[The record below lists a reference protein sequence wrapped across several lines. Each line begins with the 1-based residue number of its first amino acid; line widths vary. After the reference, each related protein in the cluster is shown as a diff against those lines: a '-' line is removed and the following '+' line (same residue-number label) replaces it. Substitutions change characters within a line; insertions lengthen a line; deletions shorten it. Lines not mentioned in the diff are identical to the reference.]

1 MSRGP
6 FLLFFLLAAV
16 GCDLGTKRA
25 PLDPEA
31 AKAAVQLVERI
42 EKNPS
47 DGPARLE
54 LGDLYWKAGRVFEAA
69 DQYKFAMD
77 LSPSEPRAYAGL
89 SDAYEKLGFYQQ
101 SFDVLVRCAQTVA
114 RSEECVLRIGF
125 ALKSDGTKEALSQAA
140 QAFGHFL
147 SIAPNHPRAE
157 EVKKAMAD
165 IAAKLGALPK
175 TQTATPAED
184 ADPTSRPDIPE
195 HEAAKPGE
203 PIGEL
208 NAFGAAIGRA
218 LDAVKRNDA
227 KAAETALHEALAIS
241 PDDVGANAFLAET
254 YLAQGKM
261 DEAIKQAD
269 KAYALDPK
277 DSQARW
283 VFGLVYIRANK
294 DMKKGVD
301 AWRALVA
308 DDPDYAEKAGV
319 TKTLQQV
326 EGMMKKPGGK

>member
-6 FLLFFLLAAV
+6 LLLSFLALA

-25 PLDPEA
+25 PLDPET

-101 SFDVLVRCAQTVA
+101 SFDALVRCAQTVA
-114 RSEECVLRIGF
+114 RNEECVLRIGF
-125 ALKSDGTKEALSQAA
+125 ALKSDGTKEALNQAA

-157 EVKKAMAD
+157 EVKKALAD
-165 IAAKLGALPK
+165 IASKLGALPK
-175 TQTATPAED
+175 TATATPAD
-184 ADPTSRPDIPE
+184 GSGRPEIPE
-195 HEAAKPGE
+195 HGGAAPGE
-203 PIGEL
+203 PIGGL

-227 KAAETALHEALAIS
+227 KAAEAALHEALAIA
-241 PDDVGANAFLAET
+241 PEDVGANAFLAET

-261 DEAIKQAD
+261 EEATKQAD

-283 VFGLVYIRANK
+283 VLGLVYIRANK